1 MPAYLDTI
9 IDAHRSRAATDE
21 RALSEVVDRAGRSP
35 RVRPFVD
42 ALRAAYDANGMAV
55 VSEIKRRSPSKG
67 DLDPGLDPA
76 EVATDYQA
84 GGAAC
89 LSVLTDEDFFGGCA
103 EDLRM
108 ARNACSLPVLRKD
121 FTVSALDVCDA
132 RIMGA
137 DAVLL
142 IAAALTDAE
151 LGAFH
156 DLAAQLSM
164 SALVEVHD
172 ELELKR
178 ALEIGAQLVG
188 VNQRDLRTFEVDPGR
203 ALALGR
209 KIPVDIVAVAESGI
223 RTADDVSA
231 LAAAGYRAV
240 LVGETLVRSGDR
252 RAAVAGLLG
261 TDRPGTDRLGTD
273 RLGTDRLGTDR
284 LGTDR

>member
-1 MPAYLDTI
+1 MPTYLDTI
-9 IDAHRSRAATDE
+9 IDAHRSRAANDGRE
-21 RALSEVVDRAGRSP
+21 LAELVDRAGRSP
-35 RVRPFVD
+35 QVRPFVE
-42 ALRAAYDANGMAV
+42 ALRHAYDARGMAV

-76 EVATDYQA
+76 EVAADYQA

-89 LSVLTDEDFFGGCA
+89 LSVLTDEEFFGGSA
-103 EDLRM
+103 QDLRT

-156 DLAAQLSM
+156 DLATELSM

-178 ALEIGAQLVG
+178 ALEVGAQLVG
-188 VNQRDLRTFEVDPGR
+188 VNQRDLHTFEVDSGR
-203 ALALGR
+203 ALGLGTR
-209 KIPVDIVAVAESGI
+209 IPPDVVAVAESGI
-223 RTADDVSA
+223 HTRDDVSA

-240 LVGETLVRSGDR
+240 LVGEALVRSGDR

-261 TDRPGTDRLGTD
+261 SDRSGTDR
-273 RLGTDRLGTDR
+273 
-284 LGTDR
+284 